1 MSDELISGLLKLV
14 SDGKTKSEIETE
26 LRMPKNSLSS
36 ILTKKKPFPPKWVEP
51 IKTYLS
57 ITPSGKIELKIYSL
71 VNPLDNMVFYVGK
84 TQSVLSNRLIGHLS
98 EKLSL
103 TEYKNKRKIDIIST
117 LKGKQLKPKI
127 ELLEIVYV
135 TDINETCEREIFWI
149 NYFKANGHPITNTKL
164 VDGTYLDKGEI
175 DAQTQRTS
183 QIQEIEAYCS
193 EIGLPL
199 GELVSDHKRLRLEI
213 EGLKRDKNR
222 SDIFT
227 KNKIAVHSNF
237 NFCKNCKLY

>member
-98 EKLSL
+98 E
-103 TEYKNKRKIDIIST
+103 
-117 LKGKQLKPKI
+117 
-127 ELLEIVYV
+127 
-135 TDINETCEREIFWI
+135 
-149 NYFKANGHPITNTKL
+149 
-164 VDGTYLDKGEI
+164 
-175 DAQTQRTS
+175 
-183 QIQEIEAYCS
+183 
-193 EIGLPL
+193 
-199 GELVSDHKRLRLEI
+199 
-213 EGLKRDKNR
+213 
-222 SDIFT
+222 
-227 KNKIAVHSNF
+227 
-237 NFCKNCKLY
+237 